1 METKDKD
8 QPIEIFS
15 GMEWQAEMIKDL
27 LHNEGIQAFLN
38 NQILGSLNL
47 PWEGTGTVKVVVARQ
62 DYEKALQVVEAFHKS
77 EPNSES

>member
-27 LHNEGIQAFLN
+27 LQYQGIQAFLN

-47 PWEGTGTVKVVVARQ
+47 PWEGTGTVKVVVPCQ
-62 DYEKALQVVEAFHKS
+62 DYEKALQAVDAFQ
-77 EPNSES
+77 NS